1 MIAKK
6 EQKKLGESYFSA
18 MRDALSLDI
27 EHQGNGA
34 EAELIQEF
42 RLRCSVFMKHF
53 EKDDIQFI
61 DSYVE
66 EGTKRIK

>member
-1 MIAKK
+1 
-6 EQKKLGESYFSA
+6 

-27 EHQGNGA
+27 EHQGNSA